1 MKTPDD
7 SLRDELTLL
16 RAAMA
21 KRLREKL
28 EGKEQL
34 TPAWIDQARRFLT
47 DQGMVRSPDRAPKAP
62 PVVIDLPFQDPES
75 A

>member
-7 SLRDELTLL
+7 ALRDELTLL

-47 DQGMVRSPDRAPKAP
+47 DQGMVRSPDRAPKVP